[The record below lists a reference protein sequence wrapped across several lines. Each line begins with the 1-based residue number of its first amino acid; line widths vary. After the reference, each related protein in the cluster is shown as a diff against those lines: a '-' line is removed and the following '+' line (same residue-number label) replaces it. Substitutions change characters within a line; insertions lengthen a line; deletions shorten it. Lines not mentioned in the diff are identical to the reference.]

1 MGRSQDEIKLAVQSG
16 YWPLYRYNPLLK
28 LEGKNPFVLDSK
40 EPDGTLKEFL
50 SGEVR
55 YASLKRSFPEEA
67 EALQAQ
73 LEEEVTTRYSQ
84 LRVLADPTVVCPQ
97 PEEQTE
103 E

>member
-1 MGRSQDEIKLAVQSG
+1 M
-16 YWPLYRYNPLLK
+16 
-28 LEGKNPFVLDSK
+28 LDSK
-40 EPDGTLKEFL
+40 ETDGSLKEFL

-73 LEEEVTTRYSQ
+73 LEEEVTARYSQ
-84 LRVLADPTVVCPQ
+84 LRVMADPTVVCPQ
-97 PEEQTE
+97 PEEQAE